1 MKWGIDM
8 LDIRPNE
15 IVREVAASD
24 ISFED
29 TLSAVIPLLG
39 GVMISILL
47 VAGYWDV
54 LAMKAHAQGD

>member
-1 MKWGIDM
+1 LKWGIDM

>member
-1 MKWGIDM
+1 M

>member
-15 IVREVAASD
+15 IVREVTASD
-24 ISFED
+24 ISFD
-29 TLSAVIPLLG
+29 VMPLLG
-39 GVMISILL
+39 GVMISILF

-54 LAMKAHAQGD
+54 LAMKAHTQGD

>member
-24 ISFED
+24 ISFDD

-39 GVMISILL
+39 GVMISILF

-54 LAMKAHAQGD
+54 LAMKAHTQGD